1 MLALVA
7 GGLVLFLVVVALAVG
22 GKKPEA
28 TPTPPPMAATANCP
42 SGMKRIPSGTFKY
55 GDDKRDKTLPSF
67 CMDTTEVTVDA
78 YKACPSCSAPD
89 STGSMCNWGKS
100 DRGNHPINCVDW
112 NQATAYCASVT
123 KRLPTEEEWEYAARG
138 ADGRKYPW
146 GDTEPSNQL
155 CWDGEGNDLGK
166 GKRMSTCP
174 VSSYAAGRSPFG
186 LDDMS
191 GNVWEWTSTLYDAN
205 KTDRVLRGGSWIYV
219 YPAWVRASYRY
230 INAPTL
236 RISFVG
242 FRCLRAD

>member
-1 MLALVA
+1 M
-7 GGLVLFLVVVALAVG
+7 LFLVVVALAVG

-78 YKACPSCSAPD
+78 YKACSSCSAPNTD
-89 STGSMCNWGKS
+89 GFCNWGKS

-138 ADGRKYPW
+138 ADGRDYPW
-146 GDTEPSNQL
+146 GNNAPDNQL
-155 CWDGEGNDLGK
+155 CWKRWDSKLG
-166 GKRMSTCP
+166 TCP
-174 VSSYAAGRSPFG
+174 VSSYPAGRSPFG

-205 KTDRVLRGGSWIYV
+205 KTDRVDRGGGWSV
-219 YPAWVRASYRY
+219 DDPAWVRASSRY
-230 INAPTL
+230 YFAPTY
-236 RISFVG
+236 RIIVVG